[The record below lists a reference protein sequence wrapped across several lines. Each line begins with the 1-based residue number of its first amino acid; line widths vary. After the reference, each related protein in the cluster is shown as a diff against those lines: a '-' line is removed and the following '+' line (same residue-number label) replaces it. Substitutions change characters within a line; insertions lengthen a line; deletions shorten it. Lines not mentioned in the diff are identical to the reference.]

1 MRVCEIYNLLDEI
14 SPFALQEKWDNSGL
28 NLGDPHQE
36 IKQIYITLEASIPLA
51 EKIKPHSLIIA
62 HHPLIFSPLKTL
74 NTQTYPS
81 NIASILLAKHCS
93 LIAMHTN
100 FDITH
105 LNPYFASEVLGFNDP
120 IQKDFALYVPNL
132 SQNFDSLMTQI
143 KKSLNSPILRAV
155 KCDEVLS
162 SVFIVCGSGM
172 SALPLIP
179 PHSQSCLITG
189 DIKHHSAMEAY
200 SLGISLI
207 DVGHFESEI
216 FFAQIMGKILQ
227 NLSDEVIISPLEN
240 PLKFY

>member
-1 MRVCEIYNLLDEI
+1 MRVCEIYDFLDEL

-28 NLGDPHQE
+28 NLGDPFQE
-36 IKQIYITLEASIPLA
+36 VEQIYTTLEVDRSLA
-51 EKIKPHSLIIA
+51 EQIKPNSLIIA
-62 HHPLIFSPLKTL
+62 HHPLIFSPLKAL
-74 NTQTYPS
+74 NIQTYPS
-81 NIASILLAKHCS
+81 NIASMLLAKNCS

-100 FDITH
+100 FDATH
-105 LNPYFASEVLGFNDP
+105 LNPYFASEILGFENLTK
-120 IQKDFALYVPNL
+120 KDFALQASNL
-132 SQNFDSLMTQI
+132 SRDFDSLIAQI
-143 KKSLNSPILRAV
+143 KKSLNSPIIRAL
-155 KCDEVLS
+155 KCDQILS

-189 DIKHHSAMEAY
+189 DIKHHGAMEAY

-227 NLSDEVIISPLEN
+227 KLGYEVIISPLEN

>member
-1 MRVCEIYNLLDEI
+1 MRVCEIYDLLNEL

-28 NLGDPHQE
+28 NLGDPFGE
-36 IKQIYITLEASIPLA
+36 VEQIYTTLEVDSSLA
-51 EKIKPHSLIIA
+51 EKIEPNSLIIA

-81 NIASILLAKHCS
+81 NLASILLAKNCS

-100 FDITH
+100 FDATH
-105 LNPYFASEVLGFNDP
+105 LNPYFASEILGFENLTK
-120 IQKDFALYVPNL
+120 KDFALEASNL
-132 SQNFDSLMTQI
+132 SQDFNSLIAQI
-143 KKSLNSPILRAV
+143 KKALNLPTLRAV
-155 KCDEVLS
+155 KCDEILS
-162 SVFIVCGSGM
+162 SIFIVCGSGM
-172 SALPLIP
+172 SALPLIRP
-179 PHSQSCLITG
+179 YSQSCLITG
-189 DIKHHSAMEAY
+189 DIKHHGAMEAY

-227 NLSDEVIISPLEN
+227 KLGYEVIISPLEN